1 MLICVIDWLRLC
13 WRPDNIPDNLK
24 ISNLLSFQ
32 IFGCFL
38 MCPNRLHHLCGFCF
52 TVFMV
57 FKYLFISRKHKNI
70 WLHSITNINILDNI
84 ATRKA
89 SLWYNIKL
97 NHCHVLILW
106 SSSKMVTVFNHDKI
120 ALILGIKQF
129 GFVKYVR
136 VFYDYLFN

>member
-1 MLICVIDWLRLC
+1 MLIHVIDWLWLF

-84 ATRKA
+84 ATRTK

-97 NHCHVLILW
+97 SHCHVLILW